1 MLVTIDYKDNSVEA
15 GVVDLKNKDSVEK
28 AFELITMTLEDLGY
42 NVDGS
47 EGTPKEQPKS
57 EDDTELDNLASFKKS
72 LSEQE
77 ILEIEVND

>member
-1 MLVTIDYKDNSVEA
+1 
-15 GVVDLKNKDSVEK
+15 
-28 AFELITMTLEDLGY
+28 MTLEDLGY

-57 EDDTELDNLASFKKS
+57 DDDIELDNLASFKKS

>member
-1 MLVTIDYKDNSVEA
+1 
-15 GVVDLKNKDSVEK
+15 
-28 AFELITMTLEDLGY
+28 MTLEDLGY
-42 NVDGS
+42 SVDGS

-57 EDDTELDNLASFKKS
+57 EDDIELDNLASFKKS